1 MAKAISGKIEWLA
14 SHGSLLRLDAISLGL
29 ALDQKEPSI
38 ILPSQK
44 RVPEGEKIRK
54 QAMRERESKLDKHN
68 RPQGE
73 RAERESQEEKLE
85 REIKLDVNSRPNDQ
99 KVILQDEES

>member
-1 MAKAISGKIEWLA
+1 
-14 SHGSLLRLDAISLGL
+14 
-29 ALDQKEPSI
+29 
-38 ILPSQK
+38 
-44 RVPEGEKIRK
+44 
-54 QAMRERESKLDKHN
+54 MREREAKLDKHN